1 MLCFVSFFTVDVE
14 VSGLSFATYVNCG
27 RQVIDEVVIPET
39 FIDRVGMAL
48 HESLIFVLRGGD
60 HFVGCYNR
68 ERNTLSGI
76 ASFCKMLGKNHL
88 DCYNILFF
96 TYDGSRNFNVN
107 AFDAAMVETSV
118 YPIQSLRYQVVP
130 YITAFHIMVGHYDML
145 PYTSTVEIMIKYRNV
160 ALTWDK
166 ADWITVCKDDQRW
179 ILAVYKHK
187 HRLTTSIING
197 WIKLRDD
204 CNLAVGDICV
214 FEWKDETLRNF
225 NIRILKNDGNRV
237 SF

>member
-1 MLCFVSFFTVDVE
+1 M
-14 VSGLSFATYVNCG
+14 
-27 RQVIDEVVIPET
+27 
-39 FIDRVGMAL
+39 
-48 HESLIFVLRGGD
+48 LRGSD

-130 YITAFHIMVGHYDML
+130 YITAFHIMG
-145 PYTSTVEIMIKYRNV
+145 IMI
-160 ALTWDK
+160 
-166 ADWITVCKDDQRW
+166 C
-179 ILAVYKHK
+179 
-187 HRLTTSIING
+187 
-197 WIKLRDD
+197 
-204 CNLAVGDICV
+204 C
-214 FEWKDETLRNF
+214 
-225 NIRILKNDGNRV
+225 RILPLWYDFSLLSSLR
-237 SF
+237 